1 MSLGAWSSDASVS
14 ANELVVLVVL
24 LLVEAAAKEESTC
37 VREVMVVEDGT
48 QPHAKKG
55 VEW

>member
-1 MSLGAWSSDASVS
+1 MSLGAWASDASVS

-24 LLVEAAAKEESTC
+24 LLVEAAAKEESTS
-37 VREVMVVEDGT
+37 VRGVMVVEDGT